1 MNHINMT
8 SQKGTTLIELIILMI
23 VLAVGLTGVL
33 TVIMT
38 VTNSKQEPLA
48 QFQAIQTAST
58 VIEVLLSKQYQSAT
72 DCADSNKNKKEFLCE
87 YQGIEKQKL
96 KEVFPEIAAQM
107 GNTIPFDV
115 SVDLTAFNEEKLTR
129 DVLAINVTISNPQMG
144 DIRLSAL
151 KAARNQDDKKAKRI
165 HFY

>member
-8 SQKGTTLIELIILMI
+8 SQKGTTLIELIILMV

-33 TVIMT
+33 NVIMT

-48 QFQAIQTAST
+48 QWQAIQAAST
-58 VIEVLLSKQYQSAT
+58 VVDVLLSKQFHSAA
-72 DCADSNKNKKEFLCE
+72 DCADDNKNQKNYLCE

-96 KEVFPEIAAQM
+96 KEVFPEVAAQL
-107 GNTIPFDV
+107 GKTIPFDV
-115 SVDLTAFNEEKLTR
+115 SVDLKAFNEEKLTR
-129 DVLAINVTISNPQMG
+129 DVLAINVTISNPQVG

-151 KAARNQDDKKAKRI
+151 KAARNQDEKKTKRI
-165 HFY
+165 HLY

>member
-1 MNHINMT
+1 MNYLKMS
-8 SQKGTTLIELIILMI
+8 SQNGTTLIELIILMV
-23 VLAVGLTGVL
+23 VLAVGFTGVL

-38 VTNSKQEPLA
+38 VTNSKQEPLTKW
-48 QFQAIQTAST
+48 QAIQTAST
-58 VIEVLLSKQYQSAT
+58 VIDVLLSKHFYSAN
-72 DCADSNKNKKEFLCE
+72 DCVDSNKSEKIYLCE

-96 KEVFPEIAAQM
+96 KEVFPEIAAQL

-115 SVDLTAFNEEKLTR
+115 SVDLKAFNEEKLTR

-151 KAARNQDDKKAKRI
+151 KAARNQDEKKAKRI
-165 HFY
+165 HLY

>member
-8 SQKGTTLIELIILMI
+8 SQKGTTFIELIILMV
-23 VLAVGLTGVL
+23 VLAIGLTGVL

-38 VTNSKQEPLA
+38 VTNSKQEPLS
-48 QFQAIQTAST
+48 QLQAIQTAST
-58 VIEVLLSKQYQSAT
+58 VIDVLLSKQYHSVT
-72 DCADSNKNKKEFLCE
+72 DCVDLNKSQKNYLCE

-96 KEVFPEIAAQM
+96 KEVFPDIAAQM

-115 SVDLTAFNEEKLTR
+115 SVDLKAFNEEKLTR
-129 DVLAINVTISNPQMG
+129 DVLAINVTISNPQTG